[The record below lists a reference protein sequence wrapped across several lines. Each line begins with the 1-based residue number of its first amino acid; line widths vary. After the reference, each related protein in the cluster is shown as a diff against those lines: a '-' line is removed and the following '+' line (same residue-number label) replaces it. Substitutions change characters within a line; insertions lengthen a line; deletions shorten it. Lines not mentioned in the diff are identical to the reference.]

1 MKTIST
7 NYIHEYEI
15 KKSRFIGYTFLVN
28 SEEEIDKHLTILR
41 KEHST
46 ATHICYGYTLNST
59 AKCSDDGEPSGTAG
73 LPILEVIRKN
83 GLSNVLVVVVRYFG
97 GIKLG
102 AGGLIRAYSR
112 CASDTIKQSDV
123 KELNKYITYRLEV
136 NYANMPIIT
145 KILKGNKYKLID
157 TTYATNIICNIATNE
172 DIAQF
177 YNICESVEQTGEVWQ

>member
-145 KILKGNKYKLID
+145 KMLKGNKYKLID

-172 DIAQF
+172 DISQF